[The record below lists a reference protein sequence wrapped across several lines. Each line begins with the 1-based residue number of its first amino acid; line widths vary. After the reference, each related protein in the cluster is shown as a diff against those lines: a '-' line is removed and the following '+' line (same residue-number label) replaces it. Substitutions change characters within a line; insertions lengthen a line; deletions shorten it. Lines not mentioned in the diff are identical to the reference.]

1 MGSRQPGAGG
11 GVQQAGLG
19 GVDALWMQVRC
30 CVHVQLICTR
40 TGDRQYSS
48 AMGVVES
55 TGFQQDWIRVL
66 GVVTIAW
73 SFLPHPIA
81 VAVPL

>member
-1 MGSRQPGAGG
+1 
-11 GVQQAGLG
+11 
-19 GVDALWMQVRC
+19 MQVRC